1 MTLILQVV
9 AAALTI
15 IGAVTLYWGTSPSLL
30 SLGNTVMVVGAVIA
44 ASGIVLFGLSAV
56 LGQLGLLADKL
67 DELRWALDGARMAA
81 PVHEDAASDV
91 QEEEPAPA
99 PRVEPVIVPPPA
111 ALPAEPPPVEVKPAE
126 PVFPARPVPPS
137 RESFGLR
144 PLATGAAG
152 VAAGAAA
159 GLVATR
165 PAEAEPEPEKASGTP
180 EADAASEVPVADI
193 GAMLGRTPEP
203 QGAEKPA
210 EKPLEEAV
218 EELKAEVKAAEK
230 DVSPEVPE
238 PADLAEDHM
247 VSLEKL
253 LLGDAPARAPA
264 EVDTEDFMARL
275 RETISRPIV
284 PPAAPEPEPEPE
296 AEAEP
301 EPQAEPEPEPEPAPA
316 EAEKEEEE
324 PLFSIEAELERA
336 LKASLEEPAAPPP
349 PAREPRL
356 VPPPPPEPP
365 APREERMTTLARD
378 FPELNDLLSPKRPD
392 LERPAPQPSNA
403 LMDDLK
409 SIFETASAPPARE
422 EPAVAPPPPPP
433 APPPAPASAP
443 ILREGVIAG
452 IPFRLFGDGS
462 IEADLESGTTRFAS
476 LKDFR
481 AHVGG

>member
-1 MTLILQVV
+1 MTLILQIV

-56 LGQLGLLADKL
+56 IGQLGLLADKL
-67 DELRWALDGARMAA
+67 DELRWALEGSRVAA
-81 PVHEDAASDV
+81 PVHVDAAPEM
-91 QEEEPAPA
+91 QEEPAPA
-99 PRVEPVIVPPPA
+99 PRVDPVIAPPPA
-111 ALPAEPPPVEVKPAE
+111 EPEPVDIKPVEPVVPVRPA
-126 PVFPARPVPPS
+126 PPS

-144 PLATGAAG
+144 PLAAGAAG
-152 VAAGAAA
+152 VAAGAAV
-159 GLVATR
+159 GLAAAR
-165 PAEAEPEPEKASGTP
+165 PAEAAPEVEKVSGTP
-180 EADAASEVPVADI
+180 EPDAAPDVPVADI
-193 GAMLGRTPEP
+193 GALLGRAPEP
-203 QGAEKPA
+203 QEA
-210 EKPLEEAV
+210 EKPLEQAV
-218 EELKAEVKAAEK
+218 EELKAEVEAAEK
-230 DVSPEVPE
+230 DVSPEAPE
-238 PADLAEDHM
+238 PAASAEDHM
-247 VSLEKL
+247 MSLEKL

-284 PPAAPEPEPEPE
+284 PPAAPEPKLEPAPQ

-301 EPQAEPEPEPEPAPA
+301 EPEPEPEPAPV

-356 VPPPPPEPP
+356 VPPPLPEPA
-365 APREERMTTLARD
+365 APREERMTTLVRD
-378 FPELNDLLSPKRPD
+378 FPELNDILAPKRPD

-409 SIFETASAPPARE
+409 SIFETASAPPARQ
-422 EPAVAPPPPPP
+422 EPVVAPPP
-433 APPPAPASAP
+433 PPPAPASAP

-462 IEADLESGTTRFAS
+462 IEADLDSGTTRFAS